1 MRSGFKL
8 KKHAAILV
16 VLLLVFPVS
25 FMTVQV
31 AQAEGFSV
39 AIEKPDAGEIINGT
53 VINLHFSDTK
63 GADYVWVETISYN
76 VYLDGDLRNQHQQ
89 TSAVTKWSTWCEFNL
104 INLTN

>member
-25 FMTVQV
+25 FIDCAS

-53 VINLHFSDTK
+53 SINLHFSVTK
-63 GADYVWVETISYN
+63 GADYVWVET
-76 VYLDGDLRNQHQQ
+76 
-89 TSAVTKWSTWCEFNL
+89 NL
-104 INLTN
+104 